1 MVEKTGNEKPD
12 QSEHELSEE
21 LFEQYIDGDSSLT
34 EAYRELEQAE
44 PSLALDRTILD
55 EARKERQPQRKSL
68 LDLDMA
74 FWRQWAKPLSTAVIM
89 GVCLTVV
96 LRILDYETLAPTAS
110 QDLEL
115 ASIEHDRLFQE
126 ETADSPAALSVAGTP
141 PLSSTRQAKKLAPTV
156 ALEQKNAPPA
166 QAAREKSAATENY
179 ARMEEVTITA
189 RKRSESLQEVPLA
202 VAGLQSEEVI
212 IDSLQSQDTARIIAR
227 ADNALEAWD
236 QGARPA
242 VDVWQAGIDAVYAV
256 NETAG
261 NAAAERYDASHEQ
274 AKMAQIYPDE
284 NKRDTERDD
293 ANREQEKMAQVYP
306 DETRGDTARKELM
319 ADMAA
324 EPNSKFMHSDIIE
337 AEAQKT
343 RAVRTPDDGLADPF
357 VWAAGIE
364 WLFANERAQEAGA
377 ELEKFRQIY
386 PYFKVF

>member
-1 MVEKTGNEKPD
+1 MVEKTGNEKSAD
-12 QSEHELSEE
+12 IEHELSEE
-21 LFEQYIDGDSSLT
+21 LFEQYIDGDSSVT
-34 EAYRELEQAE
+34 GAYRELEQAE

-55 EARKERQPQRKSL
+55 EAKEALRPQRKSL

-96 LRILDYETLAPTAS
+96 LRILDYENLAPTAS

-115 ASIEHDRLFQE
+115 ASIEHDLLIQK
-126 ETADSPAALSVAGTP
+126 ETGDSPAALSAPGAP
-141 PLSSTRQAKKLAPTV
+141 PSSPTSQAKRLAP
-156 ALEQKNAPPA
+156 
-166 QAAREKSAATENY
+166 TENY
-179 ARMEEVTITA
+179 ARMEEITVTA

-202 VAGLQSEEVI
+202 VAGLQTEEVI
-212 IDSLQSQDTARIIAR
+212 IASPHSQDTARNIVR

-242 VDVWQAGIDAVYAV
+242 VDVWQAGIDAVYAA
-256 NETAG
+256 NETAS

-284 NKRDTERDD
+284 TKGDTEDDTERD
-293 ANREQEKMAQVYP
+293 
-306 DETRGDTARKELM
+306 ELM

-364 WLFANERAQEAGA
+364 WLFENERAQEAEA
-377 ELEKFRQIY
+377 ELENFRQIY